1 LGDTS
6 SLFPAVYFA
15 SDLALRSTRCGCYE
29 CAAMGTHGF
38 TGRAVFGGRGDARA
52 PWRRITMLAAS
63 LVILPLA
70 AGCSGSSFPS
80 FGSSNPQSQAASVP
94 PPPDVAAGQQ
104 AYAPPP
110 GQPSNPPASYA
121 TAPPPAQ
128 TAASSD
134 GATVG
139 SLRSSYGNFLKA

>member
-1 LGDTS
+1 
-6 SLFPAVYFA
+6 
-15 SDLALRSTRCGCYE
+15 
-29 CAAMGTHGF
+29 MGTQGF
-38 TGRAVFGGRGDARA
+38 SGRAVFGGRDARA
-52 PWRRITMLAAS
+52 SWRRITMLAAS

-94 PPPDVAAGQQ
+94 PPPDVPAGQQ
-104 AYAPPP
+104 AHAPPP

-121 TAPPPAQ
+121 TAPPAAQ

-139 SLRSSYGNFLKA
+139 SFKSSYVSFLKAFRDPDPDQGMHQ